1 MLNVAHQFDNPPN
14 GNPLVPAASAIDG
27 TAGGALYYNAF
38 SYSDHATTA
47 ATLKVPSGNYCAGS
61 GVTAQL
67 EEGQRGWRTLDARYR
82 KRPLVH
88 RPFVFGTKQISI
100 PNFVLLLIPSWL
112 APQHDPLLR

>member
-1 MLNVAHQFDNPPN
+1 MLNVDYQFDNPPD

-38 SYSDHATTA
+38 SYSNHATTA

-67 EEGQRGWRTLDARYR
+67 EEGQRGWRTLNARYTGCLLVYQ
-82 KRPLVH
+82 PLYQE
-88 RPFVFGTKQISI
+88 RSTF
-100 PNFVLLLIPSWL
+100 PS
-112 APQHDPLLR
+112 